1 MQIKGEPCVSL
12 FVGAALCVFACV
24 RVSVLVCVGTLSS
37 HLHSFLRPPFSTC
50 CPTPLFHTPSISTR
64 CPHVAHSLRDTHFHK
79 SSHFSSPTT
88 RHVDYHGVSPL
99 VSCNVCVF
107 RGFSLS
113 HLKKVRRYLVQKNIA
128 PRVGSCLR
136 FFSPIS
142 APVLSRRFCTRTH
155 ETPPTRWKR
164 RRRLPSSCGTSFL
177 HLS

>member
-1 MQIKGEPCVSL
+1 MGLWLLVL
-12 FVGAALCVFACV
+12 LCVCVCVCACV
-24 RVSVLVCVGTLSS
+24 GVGVC
-37 HLHSFLRPPFSTC
+37 LHPIF
-50 CPTPLFHTPSISTR
+50 TPSLLPPHTLLHVLSHPSFPHSLSR
-64 CPHVAHSLRDTHFHK
+64 HVAHTLPTACVTPIFTNPRI
-79 SSHFSSPTT
+79 FSSPTT

-142 APVLSRRFCTRTH
+142 APVLSRRFCTRTC